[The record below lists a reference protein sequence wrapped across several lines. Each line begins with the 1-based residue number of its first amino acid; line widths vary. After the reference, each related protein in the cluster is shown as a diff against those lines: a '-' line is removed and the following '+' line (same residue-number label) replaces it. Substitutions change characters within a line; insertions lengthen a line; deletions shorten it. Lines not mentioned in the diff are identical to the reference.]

1 LKEKFNFKGEVLKY
15 AVTDYSLFNS
25 FKFENTLHLDIMA
38 NKIPSKETMKRT
50 ILNNLNET
58 QLQSK
63 GFDLDQDLLISCQ
76 YNGNYSCS
84 EANGCFKKFWNN
96 VYGNC
101 YTFSKVDD
109 AFLTDFKF
117 GLQME
122 IVVSV

>member
-1 LKEKFNFKGEVLKY
+1 MK
-15 AVTDYSLFNS
+15 DYSLYNS
-25 FKFENTLHLDIMA
+25 VKFEYAFDLDTMG

-58 QLQSK
+58 RLKSI
-63 GFDLDQDLLISCQ
+63 GFDLDRDLLISSQ
-76 YNGNYSCS
+76 YNGNYLCS

-96 VYGNC
+96 IYGNC

-109 AFLTDFKF
+109 AFLTGLKF

-122 IVVSV
+122 IVVSM